1 MKRVVTAVLIGV
13 LIKKIIV
20 KIANK
25 TVQLK
30 IDSLTKRFPSLVN
43 IKKLNPVFQNV
54 RMSTFLL
61 NKARKIVSTI
71 G

>member
-30 IDSLTKRFPSLVN
+30 IDFFNKKVPVSCKYKKTQPSFSKCAHVDL
-43 IKKLNPVFQNV
+43 PSQQ
-54 RMSTFLL
+54 ST
-61 NKARKIVSTI
+61 KIVSTI